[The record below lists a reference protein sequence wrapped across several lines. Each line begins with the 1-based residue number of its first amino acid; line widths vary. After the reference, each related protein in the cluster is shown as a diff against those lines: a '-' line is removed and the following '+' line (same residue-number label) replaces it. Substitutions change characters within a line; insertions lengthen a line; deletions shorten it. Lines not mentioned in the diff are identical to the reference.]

1 MMKMPLCGVCV
12 MCRRFVVSRFVV
24 LRSLAMMMGRVVVV
38 FGSFV
43 MMFCSLFG
51 HLSS

>member
-1 MMKMPLCGVCV
+1 MVFC
-12 MCRRFVVSRFVV
+12 
-24 LRSLAMMMGRVVVV
+24 SLAMMTGRVVVV

-43 MMFCSLFG
+43 MMFRSLLG